1 MGISLEQ
8 LGDDL
13 MADAARRVRERLPDL
28 KKSKTFARR
37 GLIPPTETFERIS
50 RYVEA
55 TSRAILPE
63 RASAR
68 ADITTGQEALIGT
81 SDLLSIE
88 FLEAGLLAA
97 RAVARIEIQGTGLFG
112 TGFLVGNGLLLT
124 NHHVL
129 PAPTLAGATVVTFG
143 HEEQKFGA
151 PSIPAD
157 FTLDPPRFWLTDSE
171 HDFTLVAL
179 SAQSDLGVSL
189 DSFGWH
195 PLHEEGKILE
205 GHPVAIVQHPQG
217 RPKTIAL
224 HNSYFLIVDNA
235 SLEDRFC
242 WYSGDTERGSSG
254 SPVFNRDWQVVALHH
269 KAVPRTN
276 ARNEILDKFGKTMSE
291 ARYKANPDMV
301 DYVANEGV
309 RASRLRRSIVSAA
322 LTDPAQAAQRDGL
335 IALWDSPKGR
345 SLRARF
351 PAP

>member
-1 MGISLEQ
+1 MGISLEH
-8 LGDDL
+8 LGDSL
-13 MADAARRVRERLPDL
+13 MEAAAKRVRDRLPAL
-28 KKSKTFARR
+28 AKSKSYARR
-37 GLIPPTETFERIS
+37 GLVSPTETTARIT

-63 RASAR
+63 RAAAR

-81 SDLLSIE
+81 NDLLSIE

-97 RAVARIEIQGTGLFG
+97 RAVGRIEIMGTGLFG
-112 TGFLVGNGLLLT
+112 TGFLVGDRLLLT

-129 PAPTLAGATVVTFG
+129 PALALAGATVVTFG
-143 HEEQKFGA
+143 HEEQKFGT
-151 PSIPAD
+151 PSVPAD
-157 FTLDPPRFWLTDSE
+157 FALEPARFWLTDSE

-179 SAQSDLGVSL
+179 SAQSDLGVPL

-195 PLHEEGKILE
+195 PLQEEGKILE

-235 SLEDRFC
+235 SPDDQFC

-276 ARNEILDKFGKTMSE
+276 SRNEILDKFGKTMSE

-309 RASRLRRSIVSAA
+309 RASRLRRTIASAT
-322 LTDPAQAAQRDGL
+322 LGDPAQAALRDGL

>member
-1 MGISLEQ
+1 MGISLEH
-8 LGDDL
+8 LGDSL
-13 MADAARRVRERLPDL
+13 MEAAAKRVRNRLPAL
-28 KKSKTFARR
+28 AKSKSFARR
-37 GLIPPTETFERIS
+37 GLVSPTETTARIS

-63 RASAR
+63 RAAAR

-81 SDLLSIE
+81 NDLLSIE

-97 RAVARIEIQGTGLFG
+97 RAVGRIEIMGTGLFG
-112 TGFLVGNGLLLT
+112 TGFLVGDRLLLT

-143 HEEQKFGA
+143 HEEQKFGT
-151 PSIPAD
+151 PSVPAD
-157 FTLDPPRFWLTDSE
+157 FSLEPARFWLTDPV
-171 HDFTLVAL
+171 HDFTLVSL
-179 SAQSDLGVSL
+179 SHQSDLGVPL

-235 SLEDRFC
+235 SPDDQFC

-276 ARNEILDKFGKTMSE
+276 SRNEILDKFGKTMSE

-309 RASRLRRSIVSAA
+309 RASRLRRTIASASLA
-322 LTDPAQAAQRDGL
+322 DPAQTVLRDGL